1 MGHESPERILKT
13 MYNDIF
19 NKVMA
24 YNTIIIHRHSK
35 PDFDAIGS
43 QVGLKEILVENFPEK
58 HIFVVGDQ
66 NRYDL
71 ENDMQK
77 ITDDTYQNAL
87 VFILDVA
94 VKHMV
99 SDDRY
104 KLAKE
109 VIVIDHHK
117 NTCDIEEASLVLSD
131 ATFSA
136 CAELITDMALE
147 LNLKITPRAASFLYA
162 GIVTDTGRFQ
172 WMHKPERVFLIAS
185 MLTAHGAKTT
195 ELYDF
200 LYVET
205 LESKQMKNYFSNRFV
220 FEDGVAYL
228 KNDESV
234 FEKFNIDVFTVSRG
248 MVNLAA
254 GIEDIKIWLNF
265 TYDVE
270 KRVILGEFR
279 SRGIKIVDIAKKYG
293 GGGHEQACGATL
305 QNWADVDQ
313 VITDFK
319 RLLKENN

>member
-1 MGHESPERILKT
+1 MYEDILA
-13 MYNDIF
+13 
-19 NKVMA
+19 KVMG
-24 YNTIIIHRHSK
+24 YQTIIIHRHTK

-43 QVGLKEILVENFPEK
+43 QVGLKEILVENFPNK

-66 NRYDL
+66 NRYDI
-71 ENDMQK
+71 ENDMQT
-77 ITDDTYQNAL
+77 IPNELYNDAL

-99 SDDRY
+99 SDERY
-104 KLAKE
+104 RHAKE

-117 NTCDIEEASLVLSD
+117 NACDIENTSIVLSD
-131 ATFSA
+131 STFSA

-147 LNLKITPRAASFLYA
+147 LNLKISPRAASFLYA

-185 MLTAHGAKTT
+185 MLTGFGAKTT

-205 LESKQMKNYFSNRFV
+205 LESKQIKNFFSNRFV
-220 FEDGVAYL
+220 YEDGLAYL
-228 KNDESV
+228 KNDKDV
-234 FEKFNIDVFTVSRG
+234 YEKFNIDVFTVSRG

-254 GIEDIKIWLNF
+254 GIDTIKIWLNF
-265 TYDVE
+265 TLDPE
-270 KRVILGEFR
+270 KNVILGEFR
-279 SRGIKIVDIAKKYG
+279 ARGMKIVDIAKKYG

-305 QNWADVDQ
+305 QSWEQVDQ
-313 VITDFK
+313 VINDYK
-319 RLLKENN
+319 QLLKENN

>member
-1 MGHESPERILKT
+1 MYEDILA
-13 MYNDIF
+13 
-19 NKVMA
+19 KVMG
-24 YNTIIIHRHSK
+24 YQNIIIHRHSK

-43 QVGLKEILVENFPEK
+43 QVGLKEILVENFPNK

-66 NRYDL
+66 NRFDM
-71 ENDMQK
+71 ENDMQN
-77 ITDDTYQNAL
+77 IPDELYQDAL

-117 NTCDIEEASLVLSD
+117 NACDIENASLVLSD
-131 ATFSA
+131 STFSA

-147 LNLKITPRAASFLYA
+147 LNLKINPRAASFLYA

-185 MLTAHGAKTT
+185 MLTGFGAKTT

-205 LESKQMKNYFSNRFV
+205 LESKQLKNYFSNRFV
-220 FEDGVAYL
+220 FEDGIAYL
-228 KNDESV
+228 KNDQEV
-234 FEKFNIDVFTVSRG
+234 FEKFNVDVFTVSRG

-254 GIEDIKIWLNF
+254 GIDTIKIWLNF
-265 TYDVE
+265 TFDAE
-270 KRVILGEFR
+270 KNVILGEFR

-293 GGGHEQACGATL
+293 GGGHEQACGASL
-305 QNWADVDQ
+305 QSWTQVDDVIADYKQ
-313 VITDFK
+313 
-319 RLLKENN
+319 LLKENN